1 MNLYHPQ
8 NLLLLALLVPLVLLM
23 AFLRKRRLKRFQR
36 FAEGQFEGE
45 YLARLSPFY
54 LYFKIGLA
62 ILALV
67 FIIFALLRPQWDFE
81 EKNLASQGLDIMIC
95 LDISRSMDAP
105 DMTPSRLARAKLQT
119 DSFIKRLEGD
129 RAGIIA
135 FAGAATLECP
145 LTDDYE
151 SVSLVLNSLTTD
163 SAARAGTDIGGAL
176 ALAERSFR
184 ASGGNNVLLLITD
197 GEDLE
202 HDAIE
207 EARRLGSLGIRIYAL
222 GVGTEK
228 GTWIQEPGTGRK
240 AFSKLDSE
248 ALREV
253 AAAGNGEYFSITP
266 GQSELRAIL
275 QSVYRAEKGGRHS
288 RNVSLMKDQFA
299 IPAALALL
307 ILFLEALIL
316 PLRGKRRRG

>member
-23 AFLRKRRLKRFQR
+23 VFLRKRRLKRFQR
-36 FAEGQFEGE
+36 FAEAQFEGE
-45 YLARLSPFY
+45 YLTRLSPFY

-81 EKNLASQGLDIMIC
+81 EKDLTSQGLDIMIC

-129 RAGIIA
+129 RVGIIA
-135 FAGAATLECP
+135 FAGIATLECP

-163 SAARAGTDIGGAL
+163 SAARVGTDIGGAL

-202 HDAIE
+202 HSAVE
-207 EARRLGSLGIRIYAL
+207 EAKRLGSLGIRIYAL

-248 ALREV
+248 VLEEIAV
-253 AAAGNGEYFSITP
+253 AGNGQYFLITP

-275 QSVYRAEKGGRHS
+275 QNVYSAEKGGRHS

-316 PLRGKRRRG
+316 PLRGKRRKG